1 MWESFENEISSQ
13 SLDFIKWVRPR
24 TFPHFLFLYLKN
36 EQIFFFNPIILNII
50 WNTRRSAVFS
60 HLISS
65 FFFSYHISRL
75 FSQFYFPPFSFFIS
89 YFPLVLSRFNF
100 HLLSYRLN
108 SGIIIRWFWGFF
120 GDFFFGLLLSLLL
133 FTSYSQLCS
142 SFYFPLFFASYFPL
156 YFPNFFLVVFPAYFF
171 TSYFPLFFFSHTYFP
186 LFFFSSYFRLLIF
199 LILISRTL
207 FSSYFLFLKRLILF
221 SLFPFSFSVSVTR
234 MTIYCR
240 FM

>member
-120 GDFFFGLLLSLLL
+120 WG
-133 FTSYSQLCS
+133 
-142 SFYFPLFFASYFPL
+142 
-156 YFPNFFLVVFPAYFF
+156 FFLVYYYHYYYSHLIPSYVPRF
-171 TSYFPLFFFSHTYFP
+171 TSRSFSHLISHCISRT
-186 LFFFSSYFRLLIF
+186 FFSSYFPLIF
-199 LILISRTL
+199 SRLIFRCFFFLIHISRSFFFHLISD
-207 FSSYFLFLKRLILF
+207 S
-221 SLFPFSFSVSVTR
+221 
-234 MTIYCR
+234 
-240 FM
+240 